1 MSTASV
7 LLVLLAAVTHAS
19 WNLLAKRAA
28 HAGAAFLFWSGAF
41 ACLFYAPWAGWLL
54 AVGGIEW
61 NGAMLA
67 CIAASAVIHLLYSLA
82 LQKGYRV
89 ADLSV
94 VYPIARGS
102 GPLLSSL
109 AAFAVFAENP
119 GVLRLAGLLAVVGGI
134 LLIATDGR
142 LSRLVRP
149 EARAGVVWGGATG
162 GLIASYTLVDGYGV
176 KRLGIDAV
184 LLDWF
189 ANALRLVM
197 LALAVIPQWRESL
210 GKMEGHWRAAIGVGA
225 LSPLGYILVLE
236 AMAGG
241 APVSIVAPMRE
252 LSMMIV
258 ALLGMLLLGEKV
270 GVARLGGCM
279 AMVLGVVLLALS

>member
-1 MSTASV
+1 MTFGAT

-28 HAGAAFLFWSGAF
+28 HAGAAFLFWSGVF
-41 ACLFYAPWAGWLL
+41 AIAFYAPWALWLI
-54 AVGGIEW
+54 ADGGIEW
-61 NGAMLA
+61 NGTMWA
-67 CIAASAVIHLLYSLA
+67 CIVASAAIHLAYSLA

-109 AAFAVFAENP
+109 AAFIVFAETP
-119 GVLRLAGLLAVVGGI
+119 SALRLAGLLGVVGGI

-142 LSRLVRP
+142 IGRLVRP
-149 EARAGVVWGGATG
+149 EARAGLAWGGATG
-162 GLIASYTLVDGYGV
+162 GLIASYTLVDSYGV

-189 ANALRLVM
+189 ANVLRTVI
-197 LALAVIPQWRESL
+197 LAIAIAHQWRASL
-210 GKMEGHWRAAIGVGA
+210 VAMKGHWRAAIGVGL

-236 AMAGG
+236 AMADG

-258 ALLGMLLLGEKV
+258 ALLGLVLLGEKV
-270 GVARLGGCM
+270 GPARLAGCGT
-279 AMVLGVVLLALS
+279 MVVGVILLSLS

>member
-1 MSTASV
+1 MTLGAT
-7 LLVLLAAVTHAS
+7 LLVLLAAFTHAS

-28 HAGAAFLFWSGAF
+28 HAGAAFLFWSGVF
-41 ACLFYAPWAGWLL
+41 ACVIYAPWGLWLL
-54 AVGGIEW
+54 AAGGIEW
-61 NGAMLA
+61 TGAMWA
-67 CIAASAVIHLLYSLA
+67 CIAASAAIHLAYSLA

-109 AAFAVFAENP
+109 AAFVLFAETP
-119 GVLRLAGLLAVVGGI
+119 SALRLAGLAGVVIGI

-142 LSRLVRP
+142 VGRLARR
-149 EARAGVVWGGATG
+149 EAHAGVLWGGATG
-162 GLIASYTLVDGYGV
+162 GLIATYTLVDGYGV
-176 KRLGIDAV
+176 KRLAIDAV

-189 ANALRLVM
+189 ANLLRTVI
-197 LALAVIPQWRESL
+197 LAAAVLPRWRQSLASMR
-210 GKMEGHWRAAIGVGA
+210 GHWPAAAGVGL

-236 AMAGG
+236 AMADG

-258 ALLGMLLLGEKV
+258 ALLGLALLGEKV
-270 GVARLGGCM
+270 GPARLAGCA
-279 AMVLGVVLLALS
+279 AMVTGVVLLGLS

>member
-1 MSTASV
+1 MPLGSV

-28 HAGAAFLFWSGAF
+28 HAGAAFLFWSGLF
-41 ACLFYAPWAGWLL
+41 ACAFYAPWAGWLI
-54 AVGGIEW
+54 AAGGIAW
-61 NGAMLA
+61 DGAMMG
-67 CIAASAVIHLLYSLA
+67 CIAASALIHLLYSLA

-109 AAFAVFAENP
+109 AAFVVFAESP
-119 GVLRLAGLLAVVGGI
+119 GPLRVLGLLAVVGGI

-142 LSRLVRP
+142 LARLARSESRP
-149 EARAGVVWGGATG
+149 GVVWGSATG
-162 GLIASYTLVDGYGV
+162 GLIASYTVVDGFGV

-189 ANALRLVM
+189 ANLLRLIV
-197 LALAVIPQWRESL
+197 LAVAIAPKWRASL
-210 GKMEGHWRAAIGVGA
+210 ARMDGHWRAAIGVGL
-225 LSPLGYILVLE
+225 LSPLGYVLVLK
-236 AMAGG
+236 AMAAGG
-241 APVSIVAPMRE
+241 PVSIVAPMRE

-258 ALLGMLLLGEKV
+258 AVLGMVLLGEKV
-270 GVARLGGCM
+270 GAARLAGC
-279 AMVLGVVLLALS
+279 ATMVGGVVLLGLS

>member
-1 MSTASV
+1 VSTASV

-197 LALAVIPQWRESL
+197 LGFAVIPQWRESL

-279 AMVLGVVLLALS
+279 AMVVGVVLLALS

>member
-1 MSTASV
+1 MTPVAT

-28 HAGAAFLFWSGAF
+28 HAGSAFLFWSGVF
-41 ACLFYAPWAGWLL
+41 AILFYAPWALWLI
-54 AVGGIEW
+54 AAGDIDW
-61 NGAMLA
+61 SAPMWA
-67 CIAASAVIHLLYSLA
+67 CIVASAAIHLGYSLA
-82 LQKGYRV
+82 LQQGYRV

-109 AAFAVFAENP
+109 AAFLIFAETP
-119 GVLRLAGLLAVVGGI
+119 SALRLLGLAGVVGGI

-142 LSRLVRP
+142 VARLGRAD
-149 EARAGVVWGGATG
+149 ARAGVVWGGATG

-189 ANALRLVM
+189 ANILRTVV
-197 LALAVIPQWRESL
+197 LAIAVIPRWRASL
-210 GKMEGHWRAAIGVGA
+210 ALMRGHWRAAIGVGF
-225 LSPLGYILVLE
+225 LSPLGYILVLQ
-236 AMAGG
+236 AMADG

-258 ALLGMLLLGEKV
+258 ALLGLVLLGERV
-270 GVARLGGCM
+270 GPARAAGCAIMVAGVILLG
-279 AMVLGVVLLALS
+279 LS